1 MLVPLP
7 KELKVFMGLGEKL
20 EMGEANAANG
30 EVATL
35 VVAGVWLKMLVGG
48 GGVVSFAAKMLV
60 EAGVGV
66 GAKDSVEVGA
76 KDGVGVEVKDGVGVG
91 AKDGVGVEVKDGV
104 GVEVKDG
111 MEAGV
116 VDGAGAG
123 VVDGVEA
130 GVLLNTKEVEGA
142 AGVGTETGGVA

>member
-48 GGVVSFAAKMLV
+48 GGGVVSFAAKMLV

-66 GAKDSVEVGA
+66 GANDGEGA
-76 KDGVGVEVKDGVGVG
+76 G
-91 AKDGVGVEVKDGV
+91 ANDGVGVEVKDGV

-116 VDGAGAG
+116 VDGAGVEVKDGMEAG

-142 AGVGTETGGVA
+142 AGVGTETEGVA

>member
-7 KELKVFMGLGEKL
+7 KELKVLTGLGEKL

-60 EAGVGV
+60 EAGVGE
-66 GAKDSVEVGA
+66 KDSVEVGA
-76 KDGVGVEVKDGVGVG
+76 KDGVGTGVVDG
-91 AKDGVGVEVKDGV
+91 AK
-104 GVEVKDG
+104 
-111 MEAGV
+111 AGV
-116 VDGAGAG
+116 VDGAKAG
-123 VVDGVEA
+123 VVDGAKAGVVDGAKAGVVDGAKAGVVDGAKA
-130 GVLLNTKEVEGA
+130 GVLLNTKAVEGA
-142 AGVGTETGGVA
+142 AGVGTGTGGVA

>member
-7 KELKVFMGLGEKL
+7 KELKVFTGLGEKL

-48 GGVVSFAAKMLV
+48 GGVASLAANMLV
-60 EAGVGV
+60 EAGAGV

-76 KDGVGVEVKDGVGVG
+76 
-91 AKDGVGVEVKDGV
+91 KDGV

-130 GVLLNTKEVEGA
+130 RVVDGAKAGVLNTKEVEGA

>member
-60 EAGVGV
+60 EAGA
-66 GAKDSVEVGA
+66 GAKDGAGAGA
-76 KDGVGVEVKDGVGVG
+76 KDGVGAG
-91 AKDGVGVEVKDGV
+91 AKDGVGAGAKDGAGV
-104 GVEVKDG
+104 GVVG
-111 MEAGV
+111 
-116 VDGAGAG
+116 GA
-123 VVDGVEA
+123 EA
-130 GVLLNTKEVEGA
+130 GVLLNTKAVEGA
-142 AGVGTETGGVA
+142 AGVGTGTAGVGTGTGGVA

>member
-7 KELKVFMGLGEKL
+7 KELKVLMGLGEKL

-66 GAKDSVEVGA
+66 GAKDGVEAGANDGEGAGANDGAGAGANDGAEVG
-76 KDGVGVEVKDGVGVG
+76 VKDSVGT
-91 AKDGVGVEVKDGV
+91 
-104 GVEVKDG
+104 
-111 MEAGV
+111 GV
-116 VDGAGAG
+116 VDGAEAGVKDSVGTG
-123 VVDGVEA
+123 VVDGAEA
-130 GVLLNTKEVEGA
+130 GVLLNTKGVEGA
-142 AGVGTETGGVA
+142 AGVGTGTGGVA

>member
-1 MLVPLP
+1 MPVPLP
-7 KELKVFMGLGEKL
+7 KELKVFTGLGEKL

-48 GGVVSFAAKMLV
+48 GGVVSLAANMLV
-60 EAGVGV
+60 EAGAGV

-76 KDGVGVEVKDGVGVG
+76 KDGVGVEV
-91 AKDGVGVEVKDGV
+91 KDGVGVEVKDGV

-123 VVDGVEA
+123 V
-130 GVLLNTKEVEGA
+130 LNTKEVEGA
-142 AGVGTETGGVA
+142 AGAGTETGGVA

>member
-1 MLVPLP
+1 MESDRAKMLVPLP

-20 EMGEANAANG
+20 EMGEANVANG

-48 GGVVSFAAKMLV
+48 GGVDSFAAKMLV
-60 EAGVGV
+60 EAGAGV

-76 KDGVGVEVKDGVGVG
+76 
-91 AKDGVGVEVKDGV
+91 KDGV

-130 GVLLNTKEVEGA
+130 GVVDGAKAGVLLNTKEGEGA
-142 AGVGTETGGVA
+142 AGAGTETGGVA